1 MTAYDHAI
9 YFFFKSHPLN
19 KCQRK
24 KKKMICLVV
33 SVTCLFFKQYSFVFS
48 DHSPGWP
55 FSRDRLFLIQ

>member
-24 KKKMICLVV
+24 KKKYDL
-33 SVTCLFFKQYSFVFS
+33 
-48 DHSPGWP
+48 
-55 FSRDRLFLIQ
+55 FSRISYMLIL